1 VIPLPPARSIY
12 QSGCSFNLTA
22 LADLPTFS
30 AATGGIPNPTEPL
43 PISDHSVSRAL
54 DVNRE
59 QVELRLF
66 RLESDLLMKRLT
78 VETPLFQIP
87 DLQTTSIQL
96 KPSLLPC
103 RSETVLCTVHRGS
116 RRRSSALRDCHII
129 PR

>member
-1 VIPLPPARSIY
+1 MIPLPPARSIY

-103 RSETVLCTVHRGS
+103 RS
-116 RRRSSALRDCHII
+116 
-129 PR
+129 